1 MTNRQRRHPAQA
13 SRVLAAGLS
22 AATMLGIVALLGAA
36 PRAGLPEGS
45 GAVAPPKVAV
55 VVGVPGVGTSS
66 RRAQP
71 SQVAKAPDTST
82 RPS

>member
-22 AATMLGIVALLGAA
+22 TATLLAIVATLGAA
-36 PRAGLPEGS
+36 PSAGTAEGS
-45 GAVAPPKVAV
+45 DRVAPAKVAV
-55 VVGVPGVGTSS
+55 VI
-66 RRAQP
+66 RLP
-71 SQVAKAPDTST
+71 SADTAGGNAPAPQAGRTPDAST